1 MKSLAYA
8 SLMIAAFFAFLV
20 AGAAIAT
27 GESPH
32 AVDLLLVA
40 IPGTIGI
47 TLWVLAPAFT
57 SSVPTP
63 IRVVMYLTG
72 IFVLLSGMLWVNYVI
87 EYGDGTNYE
96 ITTTGRF
103 AQVYTVD
110 EVSGG
115 ETLVFEGTP
124 AQADQWVEHR
134 RAGTRDTTLPFVTI
148 AVGLLVTVGTLGLG
162 WHHTGERYHIGTS
175 HGHPAT

>member
-1 MKSLAYA
+1 
-8 SLMIAAFFAFLV
+8 MIAAFFAFLV
-20 AGAAIAT
+20 AGAAFAT
-27 GESPH
+27 GEGPH
-32 AVDLLLVA
+32 AVELLLVA
-40 IPGTIGI
+40 IPGAIGV

-72 IFVLLSGMLWVNYVI
+72 IFVLLSGMLWVNYVN

-103 AQVYTVD
+103 AQVYIVD
-110 EVSGG
+110 EVSGD

-124 AQADQWVEHR
+124 AQADQWVER
-134 RAGTRDTTLPFVTI
+134 SRAATRDMTLPFVTI
-148 AVGLLVTVGTLGLG
+148 AVGLLVTSGALGLG

-175 HGHPAT
+175 HHGHLAT